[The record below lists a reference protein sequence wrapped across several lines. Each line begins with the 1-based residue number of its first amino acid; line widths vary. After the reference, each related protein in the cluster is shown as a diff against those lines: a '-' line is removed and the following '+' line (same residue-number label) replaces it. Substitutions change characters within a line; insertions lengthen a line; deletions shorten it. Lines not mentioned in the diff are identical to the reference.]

1 MKVKF
6 YALLGILSFASVSLT
21 YAQANL
27 RGAATQASTQD
38 FKGFQK
44 QVKTEN
50 QLKTMNCVDTLR
62 YSELKEFGLADG
74 VAYRVNMDSQWDER
88 AMQVFDAGASTHA
101 VTGIEFFGRGKT
113 IGGATTIEASVVA
126 LDANFQPTSTYA
138 TATISTAIADTA
150 YQYRIVNFN
159 TPANVTGLY
168 GIVLRT
174 TNSGSKLTIFTSDVD
189 DPYNL
194 YEGESLIYDDGY
206 GYDFVPSYTDLYYG
220 EMLFFDFMMS
230 PIVSYPLN
238 SSFTINPT
246 PICLNTPI
254 TFTAN
259 SQPSDLLT
267 SKYYNIDAFVDYWFS
282 VGIDS
287 LYVFNLDNNFQTGV
301 ASNTA
306 TKTYTT
312 AGNHL
317 VELYTFTGFSR
328 LCMDKK
334 DTLITVFD
342 TPVAPTAISGNA
354 TVCEGVTET
363 YSVPA
368 VAGAVDYTWTLPSG
382 WSGTSTTNSITVTTG
397 AVGGTISVVANSP
410 CGSSSST
417 SLAVTVNNNPTA
429 TFTYANPYY
438 CISSANELPVM
449 GPNATIGTFSVS
461 PAGLDINPAT
471 GEINFA
477 NSVAGLYTITNTIA
491 SVGACNGTLF
501 MFSINVLDGPAV
513 TVTADEDNF
522 CVNANATLTA
532 SGADT
537 YTWSPAADLSST
549 SGSTVVATLSA
560 TTTYTVT
567 GTDANNCSST
577 AQITI
582 NVNPNPTVTLDAFSN
597 VCEYTPE
604 FALTGGLPAGGSYSG
619 TAVNNDNFNPATA
632 GIGTFAISYNYTD
645 ANGCSATATENIE
658 VTDCLG
664 LDNTANNYNFE
675 VFPVPAN
682 EVLNLVFSMEQGQ
695 NLEVKLYSMDAKVV
709 YSTNIVSNN
718 VNQVVIPV
726 SNLASG
732 VYYLNVSNANHN
744 FGQKVIIK

>member
-50 QLKTMNCVDTLR
+50 QLKTMNCLDTLR

-126 LDANFQPTSTYA
+126 LDANLQPTSTYA
-138 TATISTAIADTA
+138 TATISTAIGDTA

-174 TNSGSKLTIFTSDVD
+174 TNSGSKLTIFTTDVD

-194 YEGESLIYDDGY
+194 YEGESLINDDGF
-206 GYDFVPSYTDLYYG
+206 GYDFVPNYTDLYYG

-267 SKYYNIDAFVDYWFS
+267 SKYYNIDAFVDYWLS

-287 LYVFNLDNNFQTGV
+287 LYVFNLDNNFATGV
-301 ASNTA
+301 VSNTA
-306 TKTYTT
+306 SKTYTT

-317 VELYTFTGFSR
+317 VELYTYTGFSR
-328 LCMDKK
+328 LCMDVK
-334 DTLITVFD
+334 DTMITVYD
-342 TPVAPTAISGNA
+342 APSAPTAISGNA

-382 WSGTSTTNSITVTTG
+382 WSGTSTTNSITVTSGTT
-397 AVGGTISVVANSP
+397 GGTISVIANGP
-410 CGSSSST
+410 CGSST
-417 SLAVTVNNNPTA
+417 ATTLAVTVDNNPSA
-429 TFTYANPYY
+429 AFTFASTQY
-438 CISSANELPVM
+438 CINNANELPVL
-449 GPNATIGTFSVS
+449 GNGATAGTFTAA
-461 PAGLDINPAT
+461 PAGLDINATT

-477 NSVAGLYTITNTIA
+477 NSSADTYTITNTIA
-491 SVGACNGTLF
+491 CNGASEDF
-501 MFSINVLDGPAV
+501 VI
-513 TVTADEDNF
+513 TVNDIP
-522 CVNANATLTA
+522 
-532 SGADT
+532 S
-537 YTWSPAADLSST
+537 
-549 SGSTVVATLSA
+549 
-560 TTTYTVT
+560 
-567 GTDANNCSST
+567 
-577 AQITI
+577 
-582 NVNPNPTVTLDAFSN
+582 VTLDVFSS
-597 VCEYTPE
+597 VCDYTPE

-619 TAVNNDNFNPATA
+619 TAVNNDNFNPAVA
-632 GIGTFAISYNYTD
+632 GIGTFAITYSYTD
-645 ANGCSATATENIE
+645 ANGCSASATENIE

-695 NLEVKLYSMDAKVV
+695 NLEVKLYSMNAKVV